1 MSPFKTYLAL
11 AEASDELSLKD
22 LSNLL
27 LKVCD
32 DMLLERWEQGVL
44 LERFATII
52 WARAEQGEV
61 RGKMAS

>member
-27 LKVCD
+27 LKVRD
-32 DMLLERWEQGVL
+32 DLLLERWEQGVL
-44 LERFATII
+44 LERFAAII